1 MLSNFFKPKWQHTNP
16 VIRLNAVKSLS
27 DESNDQY
34 LILSGLAIRDPDV
47 SVRQAA
53 IAQIMSI
60 NNLIQLLKEPDVN
73 SLAIE
78 TRLAHKLSND
88 ANPQTLFEQLSSKL
102 ETTVMWRIINQT
114 SYPKLQITLINDI
127 EDQSLLVE
135 IATSSAPVNTRKVA
149 AERIS
154 NPALLE
160 QLLKATKQNDK
171 AIYRIMRDKCNE
183 LREHTKRQ
191 QALRDRA
198 MSVIEQVT
206 SLSKGEWFPL
216 YPAKFE
222 ALTQEWNSFSSS
234 VTEEFQQPF
243 SNAYDTCQKRI
254 QAIAAEEAEKAQE
267 QLNIKLA
274 REKAE
279 TILQQLQDFAT
290 SAEATSY
297 SQQDGS
303 ISELVKAQENFQTQ
317 WTSISNTASANQL
330 KTYNRLTQILSRVH
344 SHAVSVD
351 SKLNDIR
358 EFLSFCEQ
366 NSFKKKAVPEQ
377 LKQASKILTKTAWP
391 INLERPDTLQQ
402 LDNLIAKLTN
412 EKQLLT
418 QKSLELTEKLRLQ
431 LAQLECFIEKGE
443 VKTAEKESRKTV
455 ELLTQIKGTARDS
468 FEQQYKGLNTR
479 LEELKDWQGYAVTP
493 KKEQL
498 CADMESLI
506 NAEALP
512 QEQAKKIKQL
522 QQQWKLLDATDPFH
536 SQAIWKRF
544 KTASDK
550 AYEPCEVYFA
560 SQNESRRYNLQQKE
574 LIYQEV
580 AAYLQQIDWQTCDW
594 RAVEQ
599 IIQTAKQ
606 EWRRFTPVDR
616 NPGQALQ
623 IKFNE
628 LLLDAENHFQAAKE
642 DSMAAKEKLIAD
654 AQALT
659 TADDIIDA
667 AEQAKKLQKDWKE
680 CGPTFHSQERKL
692 WKAFRVHCDVIF
704 QRLHDQ
710 TPSREAAHAAKV
722 TLNQVTDDL
731 LSFEEVP
738 LHTAQKIK
746 SIIEARQLVE
756 TFKESLTA
764 KDMERFSKAA
774 RYVEQQA
781 NALQR
786 FADHA
791 DNIQL
796 REHSVLCDQL
806 ETHLLNNPTTE
817 PNQDFFAH
825 WNLQQSSDLH
835 KKIHNRR
842 SLIESIAA
850 GESELGALLINADKE
865 LREICIRL
873 EIALNLPSPSYDQ
886 ALRMEYQMQRLQKAL
901 EQQQQAVNLTDIKKL
916 ELESLSIPF
925 RKANE
930 PLNERFQDLVS
941 TVFN

>member
-47 SVRQAA
+47 NVRQAA

-60 NNLIQLLKEPDVN
+60 NNLIQLLKDPDAN
-73 SLAIE
+73 SSAIE
-78 TRLAHKLSND
+78 TRLAHELSND
-88 ANPQTLFEQLSSKL
+88 SNPHALFEQLSSKL
-102 ETTVMWRIINQT
+102 ETTVMWRIISQT
-114 SYPKLQITLINDI
+114 PSQELHATLINNI
-127 EDQSLLVE
+127 KDQSLLVE
-135 IATSSAPVNTRKVA
+135 VATSSSPVHTRKIA

-154 NPALLE
+154 TPALLE

-183 LREHTKRQ
+183 LREHTKQQ

-198 MSVIEQVT
+198 MSIFEQVT

-222 ALTQEWNSFSSS
+222 ALSQEWNNFSPS
-234 VTEEFQQPF
+234 VTQEFQQPF
-243 SNAYDTCQKRI
+243 SDAYDTCQKRI
-254 QAIAAEEAEKAQE
+254 QTIAAQEAEKAQE
-267 QLNIKLA
+267 LLNMKLA
-274 REKAE
+274 REKAD
-279 TILQQLQDFAT
+279 TILQQLQDFT
-290 SAEATSY
+290 TCAEATSY
-297 SQQDGS
+297 SQQDE
-303 ISELVKAQENFQTQ
+303 IAALTKAQESFQHQ
-317 WTSISNTASANQL
+317 WASISNTASANQL
-330 KTYNRLTQILSRVH
+330 KTYNQLTQALSKIH
-344 SHAVSVD
+344 SHALSAD
-351 SKLNDIR
+351 SKLNAVS
-358 EFLSFCEQ
+358 EFLSSCEQ
-366 NSFKKKAVPEQ
+366 NSFKKKTVQEQ
-377 LKQASKILTKTAWP
+377 LKQANSILEQTAWP
-391 INLERPDTLQQ
+391 KNLERPDVLQQ
-402 LDNLIAKLTN
+402 LDSAITKLTS

-418 QKSLELTEKLRLQ
+418 QKSLKITEKLRLQ
-431 LAQLECFIEKGE
+431 LAQLERLIEKGE
-443 VKTAEKESRKTV
+443 VKTAEKESRKTI
-455 ELLTQIKGTARDS
+455 ELLSQIKGTAKDN

-479 LEELKDWQGYAVTP
+479 IEELKDWQGYAVTP

-498 CADMESLI
+498 CADMEGLI
-506 NAEALP
+506 NAEILP
-512 QEQAKKIKQL
+512 QEKAKKIKQL

-550 AYEPCEVYFA
+550 AYEPCEVYFS

-580 AAYLQQIDWQTCDW
+580 AAYLQQIDWQAGDW

-599 IIQTAKQ
+599 IIQAAKQ

-623 IKFNE
+623 TKFNK
-628 LLLDAENHFQAAKE
+628 LLLDAENHFQALKE

-659 TADDIIDA
+659 TADDIVDA
-667 AEQAKKLQKDWKE
+667 AEQAKKLQKNWKE

-692 WKAFRVHCDVIF
+692 WKAFRVHCDIIF

-710 TPSREAAHAAKV
+710 TPSREAAYAAKV
-722 TLNQVTDDL
+722 TLNQVTDEL
-731 LSFEEVP
+731 AGFEDAP
-738 LHTAQKIK
+738 LHTAQKIE
-746 SIIEARQLVE
+746 SITAARQLVE
-756 TFKESLTA
+756 AFKESLTA
-764 KDMERFSKAA
+764 KDIERFNKAA
-774 RYVEQQA
+774 NYVEQQT

-786 FADHA
+786 FAEHT
-791 DNIQL
+791 DNHQL
-796 REHSVLCDQL
+796 QEHSALCDLL
-806 ETHLLNNPTTE
+806 ETHLLDNSATE
-817 PNQDFFAH
+817 SKQDFFEH
-825 WNLQQSSDLH
+825 WHLQKNTDLH
-835 KKIHNRR
+835 EKIRNRR
-842 SLIESIAA
+842 SLIESIAS
-850 GESELGALLINADKE
+850 GESELEPLLSNADKE

-901 EQQQQAVNLTDIKKL
+901 EQQQQAVNLIDIKKL
-916 ELESLSIPF
+916 EFESLGIPF

-930 PLNERFQDLVS
+930 SLNERFQDLIN

>member
-27 DESNDQY
+27 DESDDQY
-34 LILSGLAIRDPDV
+34 LILSGLAIRDPDS

-60 NNLIQLLKEPDVN
+60 NNLIQLLKDSDAN
-73 SLAIE
+73 SSAIE
-78 TRLAHKLSND
+78 TRLAHKLNNE
-88 ANPQTLFEQLSSKL
+88 ANPQALFEQLSSAL
-102 ETTVMWRIINQT
+102 EQTLMWRIISQT
-114 SYPKLQITLINDI
+114 SYQELHITLINNI
-127 EDQSLLVE
+127 KDQGLLVE
-135 IATSSAPVNTRKVA
+135 IATSSTPVNTRKVA
-149 AERIS
+149 AEQIS
-154 NPALLE
+154 NPTLIE

-183 LREHTKRQ
+183 LREHIKQQ
-191 QALRDRA
+191 QALRDRVMA
-198 MSVIEQVT
+198 VLEQTV
-206 SLSKGEWFPL
+206 SLSKGEWYPL
-216 YPAKFE
+216 YSAKFE
-222 ALTQEWNSFSSS
+222 ALAQEWNSFSPAA
-234 VTEEFQQPF
+234 TEEFKLLF
-243 SNAYDTCQKRI
+243 SDAYETCQKRI
-254 QAIAAEEAEKAQE
+254 QVIAEAEAAKVQE

-274 REKAE
+274 REKADSV
-279 TILQQLQDFAT
+279 LQQLQDFT
-290 SAEATSY
+290 TNAEQISY

-303 ISELVKAQENFQTQ
+303 LSEFTKMQEKFQNQ
-317 WTSISNTASANQL
+317 WSDISNTASANQL
-330 KTYNRLTQILSRVH
+330 KTYKQFNLALSKIH
-344 SHAVSVD
+344 SHAESVD
-351 SKLNDIR
+351 SKLNDIT
-358 EFLSFCEQ
+358 EFLSSCEQ
-366 NSFKKKAVPEQ
+366 NSFKKKTVQEQ
-377 LKQASKILTKTAWP
+377 SKQANKILTKTAWP
-391 INLERPDTLQQ
+391 ANLERPDVLQE
-402 LDNLIAKLTN
+402 LDSLIAKLATKN
-412 EKQLLT
+412 QLLT
-418 QKSLELTEKLRLQ
+418 QKSQELTEKLRLQ
-431 LAQLECFIEKGE
+431 LTQLESFIDKGE

-455 ELLTQIKGTARDS
+455 ELLSQIKGSSKES

-550 AYEPCEVYFA
+550 AYEPCETYFS

-623 IKFNE
+623 VKFNE
-628 LLLDAENHFQAAKE
+628 LLLDAESHFQTVKE
-642 DSMAAKEKLIAD
+642 DSMAAKEKLISD
-654 AQALT
+654 AEALT
-659 TADDIIDA
+659 TADDIVDA
-667 AEQAKKLQKDWKE
+667 ADQAKRLQKNWKE

-692 WKAFRVHCDVIF
+692 WKAFRIHCDVIF

-722 TLNQVTDDL
+722 TLNQITGEL
-731 LSFEEVP
+731 LGFEETP
-738 LHTAQKIK
+738 LHTAQKIE
-746 SIIEARQLVE
+746 SINEARQLVE
-756 TFKESLTA
+756 TFKDSLAATDIEEF
-764 KDMERFSKAA
+764 KKAA
-774 RYVEQQA
+774 RYVEQQT
-781 NALQR
+781 NALKR
-786 FADHA
+786 FAEHS

-796 REHSVLCDQL
+796 QEHAAMCDQF
-806 ETHLLNNPTTE
+806 ERHLLDNSIAK

-825 WNLQQSSDLH
+825 WDLQNNNELH
-835 KKIHNRR
+835 EKIHNRR

-850 GESELGALLINADKE
+850 GECELDALLSKADKQ

-901 EQQQQAVNLTDIKKL
+901 EQQQQAVKLTDIKKL

-925 RKANE
+925 RQVNE
-930 PLNERFQDLVS
+930 ALNERFQELVN
-941 TVFN
+941 TVFD